1 MSNYVIV
8 ASDGKHYFP
17 FEGCR
22 FLELPEY
29 QDENFDMDSFVEQY
43 TPNLGMKITAEF
55 DDGELVHS

>member
-43 TPNLGMKITAEF
+43 TSSLGMKITAEF
-55 DDGELVHS
+55 DDGEVFES